1 MDCYDLLMARAKE
14 VSEHRRQEEVE
25 DNNIKSNSELSE
37 LASCEFDGMDI
48 EGVKSG
54 DIHL

>member
-1 MDCYDLLMARAKE
+1 MDRYDTLVARAWKIAE
-14 VSEHRRQEEVE
+14 RRRQEEVE